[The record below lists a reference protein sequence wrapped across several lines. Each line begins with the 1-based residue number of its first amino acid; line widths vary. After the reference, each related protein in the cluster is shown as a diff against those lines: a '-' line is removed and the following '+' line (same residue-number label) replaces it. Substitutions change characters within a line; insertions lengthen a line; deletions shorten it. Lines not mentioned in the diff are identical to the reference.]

1 MSKAFNS
8 LSPLQYESTQNDT
21 FKQHFAGSLAWF
33 FERPEFQSW
42 LSGDGKILFCPG
54 IPGAGKTV
62 LAATVVHYLHEHIAP
77 DADSIALSWTYFS
90 FKARASQTPQN
101 VLGSICAQFARK
113 RIDLTDKVVAAYRIA
128 MSKNEKTNPDT
139 IQLLREFLSKYTKV
153 YLIMDAMDEYSEDD
167 MGWLEVFDPLRKLTG
182 HLNII
187 VTSRPIASIE
197 REFAAALKVE
207 ILAHEADILSYV
219 HAGLEQRVFKKHTS
233 ADRGLETYIEQ
244 TLLQKVKECKSP
256 RVSSKNYIY
265 SSNQVPF
272 DQTPHGYSDEKGEI

>member
-1 MSKAFNS
+1 
-8 LSPLQYESTQNDT
+8 
-21 FKQHFAGSLAWF
+21 
-33 FERPEFQSW
+33 
-42 LSGDGKILFCPG
+42 
-54 IPGAGKTV
+54 
-62 LAATVVHYLHEHIAP
+62 
-77 DADSIALSWTYFS
+77 
-90 FKARASQTPQN
+90 
-101 VLGSICAQFARK
+101 
-113 RIDLTDKVVAAYRIA
+113 
-128 MSKNEKTNPDT
+128 
-139 IQLLREFLSKYTKV
+139 
-153 YLIMDAMDEYSEDD
+153 

-219 HAGLEQRVFKKHTS
+219 HAGLEQRVFKNHTS

-256 RVSSKNYIY
+256 PVSSKNYIY